1 MKKHYIP
8 VLKAIFLL
16 VFFWNIGVDF
26 AVAREE
32 SFHLN
37 QHLAVPMQGTKPI
50 HYTPRAVPTAP
61 RSEQRSGATYAVQ
74 PMHTTTRAVSSHA
87 GGASQSGASQA
98 VAASGVHVAH
108 SAVPVA
114 IKDYAKPQSTQTAA
128 PTLAEDELAL
138 ADGLIMKA
146 PGGGGGIGD
155 GNSDKENT
163 SAPTPLGE
171 GTWILLLLAAV
182 YVGSISRKRFVA

>member
-26 AVAREE
+26 AAAREE

-74 PMHTTTRAVSSHA
+74 PVHTTTRAVSSHA

-114 IKDYAKPQSTQTAA
+114 IKDYAKPQSTQTVA
-128 PTLAEDELAL
+128 PTLAEDELVL
-138 ADGLIMKA
+138 ADGLTTQKL
-146 PGGGGGIGD
+146 PSVKPEED
-155 GNSDKENT
+155 DNSQ
-163 SAPTPLGE
+163 SAVTPIGE

>member
-32 SFHLN
+32 SFHFN
-37 QHLAVPMQGTKPI
+37 QDLAVPMQGTKPI

-74 PMHTTTRAVSSHA
+74 PVHTTTRAVSSHA

-155 GNSDKENT
+155 GNSDKDNA
-163 SAPTPLGE
+163 SAPTPIGE